1 MCPQFAWVHSMAA
14 GEVYEPL
21 TGWQYERMPY
31 AAVIKIVDSA
41 TAVGIVSSVTSGS
54 DTLRD
59 EGPVPVYG
67 AAGVMP
73 TDQYV
78 EPLVD
83 QVEANDK
90 IRIRYRNP
98 TAGAVEVHGFIRF

>member
-1 MCPQFAWVHSMAA
+1 MPHFAWVHSLAA

-21 TGWQYERMPY
+21 IGWQYERMPVS
-31 AAVIKIVDSA
+31 AIIKIVDSA
-41 TAVGIVSSVTSGS
+41 TAVGLVSTVTSGS

-59 EGPVPVYG
+59 ESPVPLYG

-73 TDQYV
+73 TEQFV

-83 QVEANDK
+83 QVSAGDK
-90 IRIRYRNP
+90 VRIRYRNP
-98 TAGAVEVHGFIRF
+98 TGGAVEAHGFIRF